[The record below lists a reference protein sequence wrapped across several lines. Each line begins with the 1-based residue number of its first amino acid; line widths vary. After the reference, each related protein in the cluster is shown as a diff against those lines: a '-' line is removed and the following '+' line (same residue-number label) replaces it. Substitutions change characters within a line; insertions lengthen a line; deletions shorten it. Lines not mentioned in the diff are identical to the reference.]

1 LPLKRPSIEWLALG
15 RKDFDRSYIH
25 MFTDQK
31 YGCSRL
37 VESPDSI
44 AIAMLS
50 LKSGNEA
57 NTAVLRQTSRNM
69 AAPPGGGPLPR
80 PRDMAPPGEGTI

>member
-1 LPLKRPSIEWLALG
+1 
-15 RKDFDRSYIH
+15 

-31 YGCSRL
+31 YGYSRL

-44 AIAMLS
+44 AVAMLS

-57 NTAVLRQTSRNM
+57 HPAVLTQTSRNM
-69 AAPPGGGPLPR
+69 EAPQGGGLLPR
-80 PRDMAPPGEGTI
+80 PRNMAPPGEGTI